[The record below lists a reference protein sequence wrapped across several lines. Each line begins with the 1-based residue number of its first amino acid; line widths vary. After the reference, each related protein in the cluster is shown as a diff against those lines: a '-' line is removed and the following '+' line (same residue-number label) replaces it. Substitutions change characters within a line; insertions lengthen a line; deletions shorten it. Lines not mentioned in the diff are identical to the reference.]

1 MVPDVS
7 FHEEAVVIE
16 DLIMKQLMATRASAE
31 ALLHSIDMFQAMVR
45 QEKPDTG
52 GVPTP
57 PPPGMKD
64 TAPGECDHPSDHRL
78 HTPTMGNLRRQLC
91 GVCGKEVTE

>member
-1 MVPDVS
+1 M
-7 FHEEAVVIE
+7 IE

-31 ALLHSIDMFQAMVR
+31 ALLQSIDMFQSLVK
-45 QEKPDTG
+45 QEKPDA
-52 GVPTP
+52 VVAPTISP
-57 PPPGMKD
+57 PALKN

-78 HTPTMGNLRRQLC
+78 HTPTMGNLHRQLC